1 MHLLLVMAYQMRQ
14 AHDAVS
20 PPVLAALADP
30 TRQSLLQ
37 LLRDKALPV
46 GELARQVPVSRPA
59 VSQHLKILKEAHL
72 VHEQRVGTR
81 HYFNLNPGGFAEL
94 RRYVDSMWRD
104 ALNSF
109 ATYVAT
115 EKTISAR
122 SQTRARKKG

>member
-1 MHLLLVMAYQMRQ
+1 MAYQMRQ
-14 AHDAVS
+14 VPDAVG

-37 LLRDKALPV
+37 LLRDKPLPV

-72 VHEQRVGTR
+72 VHEQREGTR

-94 RRYVDSMWRD
+94 RRYVDSMWQD
-104 ALNSF
+104 ALDSF
-109 ATYVAT
+109 GAYVARQK
-115 EKTISAR
+115 EISAR
-122 SQTRARKKG
+122 SHTRARKRG

>member
-1 MHLLLVMAYQMRQ
+1 MAYQMQQ
-14 AHDAVS
+14 AQDPVG

-37 LLRDKALPV
+37 LLRDKPLSV

-72 VHEQRVGTR
+72 IYEQREGTR
-81 HYFNLNPGGFAEL
+81 HYFNLNPRGFAEL

-104 ALNSF
+104 ALVSF
-109 ATYVAT
+109 AAYVAIQ
-115 EKTISAR
+115 KKISVS
-122 SQTRARKKG
+122 SQTPAEREGDR